1 MQGCFDLALAA
12 HQFAERLRV
21 ILHLTGHVLTLK
33 ERGRALSILAFENLV
48 ALARPRL
55 IAALPDGGRIRGC
68 RRPAPVRTAQ
78 GRHPVEQRDAVDGPD
93 RAGAS
98 ATLLPATH
106 VRSPASPPVSHHV
119 LLRVD
124 CYFRFVHVMCI
135 QRAPD
140 TLLRGDLPYS
150 RRLEASS
157 NGLFDRRVTEYVL
170 MRAAY
175 GREAE
180 VVAARDFQPAC

>member
-1 MQGCFDLALAA
+1 
-12 HQFAERLRV
+12 
-21 ILHLTGHVLTLK
+21 
-33 ERGRALSILAFENLV
+33 
-48 ALARPRL
+48 
-55 IAALPDGGRIRGC
+55 
-68 RRPAPVRTAQ
+68 
-78 GRHPVEQRDAVDGPD
+78 
-93 RAGAS
+93 
-98 ATLLPATH
+98 
-106 VRSPASPPVSHHV
+106 
-119 LLRVD
+119 
-124 CYFRFVHVMCI
+124 VMCI

>member
-1 MQGCFDLALAA
+1 VQGCFDLALAA

-78 GRHPVEQRDAVDGPD
+78 GRHPFEQRDAVDGPD

-140 TLLRGDLPYS
+140 TLLPR
-150 RRLEASS
+150 
-157 NGLFDRRVTEYVL
+157 
-170 MRAAY
+170 
-175 GREAE
+175 
-180 VVAARDFQPAC
+180 